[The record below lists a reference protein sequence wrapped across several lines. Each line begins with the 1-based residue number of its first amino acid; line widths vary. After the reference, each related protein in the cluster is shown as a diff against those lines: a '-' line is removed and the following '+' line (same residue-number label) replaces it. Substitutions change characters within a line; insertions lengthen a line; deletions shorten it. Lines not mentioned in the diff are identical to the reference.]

1 MMRLHCPLLKIL
13 KHVCTTFWV
22 KRSEA
27 NYICKLYSKPRIA
40 TYVMPILLVVMKLLQ
55 NSVYAKIPEVLRSR
69 VSTVE
74 PKLSILHVPESGVLK
89 PDDVDDVGL
98 LMSQPAVKLKVLSA
112 SDRQLGKNC
121 GRHGDAEAGKWEED
135 VRVVMLCGDVKET
148 AASTVCC

>member
-1 MMRLHCPLLKIL
+1 
-13 KHVCTTFWV
+13 
-22 KRSEA
+22 
-27 NYICKLYSKPRIA
+27 
-40 TYVMPILLVVMKLLQ
+40 MKLLQ